1 MIARRFWHLLAA
13 GLLLLALALPGQAQ
27 DLPDYQEWDE
37 LADRAEWVID
47 GERASDAALE
57 TLRARLVAWRTE
69 FQQAE
74 RVNAPRIESI
84 RAQIDALGPPPPEG
98 ETEPTDIAE
107 QRAELN
113 TRLAEAEAPIR
124 RAEAELRRA
133 QGLISEIDALI
144 AERLAGELLSLGPS
158 PLNPANW
165 PGAIGALADWLV
177 DTAFEVDRLA
187 TSDLRQAE
195 LRENAPVITIYLII
209 ALVLLARGWR
219 WVGRLMMPFIRREE
233 TSPGARLVL
242 FFLSLLQCLMPVIGV
257 GAIAAAIIA
266 TDFTGIRAQ
275 VLVDLITPF
284 AVFVMVAVWL
294 GRQVFPARETAV
306 RPLTLSEGE
315 RRQGRWTVIAIGVTI
330 GLGTAIDD
338 ISENGGFSDGET
350 LILFFPILV
359 MLGLLLLRI
368 GRLLIS
374 HVRQETRE
382 GADLSVNAQVIRVL
396 GWAAMALGVI
406 GPSLAAIGY
415 STAGISFLLPAAMSL
430 ALIALVR
437 ILQRLVVNL
446 YGTVTGRHE
455 GLDEALTPTLIGFVL
470 ALLSLPLF
478 AMIWGV
484 RAAQLL
490 DLWRN
495 LIEGFA
501 IGGVTISP
509 RNFLVFALVF
519 AAGYTATRMLQATLK
534 SSVLPKTRL
543 DAGGRMA
550 ILSGT
555 GYVGIFLAAI
565 IAITA
570 AGIDLSSIALVAGAL
585 SVGIGF
591 GLQTVVSNFVSGII
605 LLIERPIK
613 EGDWI
618 EVNGMMGYVRDI
630 SVRSTRIETF
640 DRSDVIV
647 PNADLISGVVIN
659 MTHHN
664 NTGRAIVPVGVAY
677 GTDTRK
683 VEAVLREVAEAHPM
697 VLLNPPPSIF
707 FHGFGADSLDFEIR
721 AILRD
726 VNFLLSVKSDLNHA
740 IAARFTE
747 EGIEIPFAQR
757 DVWLRNPETLRAET
771 NKNGEP
777 DP

>member
-13 GLLLLALALPGQAQ
+13 GVLLLALALPGRAQ

-74 RVNAPRIESI
+74 RINAPRIESI
-84 RAQIDALGPPPPEG
+84 RAQIDALGPSPAEG
-98 ETEPTDIAE
+98 ETEPDEIAE

-266 TDFTGIRAQ
+266 TDFTGIRSQ

-306 RPLTLSEGE
+306 RPLTLSERE

-415 STAGISFLLPAAMSL
+415 STAGISFLLPATMSL

-446 YGTVTGRHE
+446 YGTLTGRHE

-707 FHGFGADSLDFEIR
+707 FQGFGADSLDFEIR

-757 DVWLRNPETLRAET
+757 DVWLRNPETLRAAT
-771 NKNGEP
+771 SNDGDP